1 MTIETCENQFSQFD
15 LSEPVQQAVDKSG
28 YTVPTLIQEK
38 TIPLILQ
45 GSDLIGQAET
55 GTGKTA
61 AFALPLLSRI
71 DPNLRKTQVLV
82 LAPTRELAIQVAI
95 AFEKYGAQM
104 KGLKVA
110 TIYGG
115 QSYEGQNRDL
125 RRGSQIVVGTPGR
138 VMDHMRRGT
147 LKLNALT
154 AFVLDEA
161 DEMLRMGFAEDVRWV
176 LSEAPKE
183 RQTLLFSATLPPN
196 VREISKEH
204 LTNPEHIVAKS
215 KTLTA
220 ATIQQRVCMVD
231 YREKLEI
238 LIRIIESEPT
248 EGILVFVKTRE
259 STTRLAEQLCQHGFS
274 ASSLNGDM
282 PQKQRENTVDQLK
295 SGRLNIVVATDVAAR
310 GLDVQRISHVINYDF
325 PHDTEAYIHRIGRT
339 GRAGREGSAILFI
352 SRKDKFRLR
361 RLEQVT
367 KQRITWMERPTAK
380 AVHAQRISKFKETLV
395 ESLQS
400 GNYEYFQGLLAEF
413 QKETDVPMEHIAA
426 ALMKMSHT
434 NLLPPK
440 EQPRRDRA
448 DKRKRGDRGD
458 KFSRDGGPSGGRH
471 HKNAGRGHRGSDA
484 HMEKYRIEVG
494 HAHGVRPGNIV
505 GAIANEAGLEGA
517 QIGGIRISE
526 NFTSVDL
533 PRGLSFDLLQR
544 LQTVRVAGQMLK
556 ISVWAKEG
564 KYRSGSKPKFRDS
577 GKSKSKFKAETAGKK
592 HGGKSKFK
600 KKKAKK
606 AEAAASA

>member
-1 MTIETCENQFSQFD
+1 MTIETCENKFSQFE
-15 LSEPVQQAVDKSG
+15 LSEFVQQAVSDSG
-28 YTVPTLIQEK
+28 YTIPTLIQEK
-38 TIPLILQ
+38 TIPLILN

-71 DPNLRKTQVLV
+71 DPQLRKTQVLV

-95 AFEKYGAQM
+95 AFEKYGARM
-104 KGLKVA
+104 PGLKVA

-147 LKLNALT
+147 LKLDNLT

-176 LSEAPKE
+176 LSEAPSE

-204 LTNPEHIVAKS
+204 LTDPKHIVAKS

-231 YREKLEI
+231 FREKLEI
-238 LIRIIESEPT
+238 LVRIIESEPT
-248 EGILVFVKTRE
+248 DGILVFVKTRE
-259 STTRLAEQLCQHGFS
+259 STTRLAEQLCQHGFT

-282 PQKQRENTVDQLK
+282 PQKQRENTVEQLK
-295 SGRLNIVVATDVAAR
+295 NGRLKIVVATDVAAR

-339 GRAGREGSAILFI
+339 GRAGREGNAILFI
-352 SRKDKFRLR
+352 GRKDKFRLR

-380 AVHAQRISKFKETLV
+380 AVQEQRIAKFKESLVKTL
-395 ESLQS
+395 EA
-400 GNYEYFQGLLAEF
+400 GDDEYFQTLLAEF
-413 QKETDVPMEHIAA
+413 REETSVPMEFIAA
-426 ALMKMSHT
+426 ALMKMSHA

-440 EQPRRDRA
+440 ERPRRESH
-448 DKRKRGDRGD
+448 DKRQRGKGFDNSSSNDGEKR
-458 KFSRDGGPSGGRH
+458 RH
-471 HKNAGRGHRGSDA
+471 TNNGRGNRGTSD
-484 HMEKYRIEVG
+484 HMQKYRIEVG

-517 QIGGIRISE
+517 QIGGIQISD
-526 NFTSVDL
+526 NFSSVDL
-533 PRGLSFDLLQR
+533 PKGLPFDLLQR

-556 ISVWAKEG
+556 ISPWAKEG
-564 KYRSGSKPKFRDS
+564 KFRSGGKPKFRDGAKSKAKFRTEAS
-577 GKSKSKFKAETAGKK
+577 GKKT
-592 HGGKSKFK
+592 GKSKFK
-600 KKKAKK
+600 KKQPKK
-606 AEAAASA
+606 TEAATA